1 MKNTIQFAAKHT
13 DINKN
18 DFEVMLHARQSLLFH
33 SSQPW
38 FKRESNTFDVKRE
51 PAMVPKFV
59 NLRGYS

>member
-18 DFEVMLHARQSLLFH
+18 DFEVMFHARQSLLFH

-51 PAMVPKFV
+51 PVMVPKFV